1 MPHASQINSADV
13 GSALRKLYWEA
24 GRLPVGTM
32 CAVLAGKNQTDC
44 TACAPVLPSF
54 TGLPCFLCAR
64 KRKPDAPPGI
74 CVICADTKQACP
86 PR

>member
-24 GRLPVGTM
+24 GRLPVGTT
-32 CAVLAGKNQTDC
+32 CAVVSGKLRSDC
-44 TACAPVLPSF
+44 RLCAPD
-54 TGLPCFLCAR
+54 LPCFLCAR
-64 KRKPDAPPGI
+64 GRKPDAPI
-74 CVICADTKQACP
+74 SECALCADTKQACP